1 MVMSRESGDFLD
13 ALLQSSTLARNLR
26 PFALI
31 VKWLEMVTK
40 SRNGDKSLE
49 VLLLLAVLDLQLNL
63 VDEISR
69 KVGDDYPVTEL
80 QR

>member
-1 MVMSRESGDFLD
+1 MSRESGDFLD

-26 PFALI
+26 PFAFI

>member
-1 MVMSRESGDFLD
+1 MSRESGDFLD

-31 VKWLEMVTK
+31 VKCLEMVTK